1 MDAILEAFG
10 IDVKLLLAQLL
21 NFGILAFVLT
31 KLLYKPMFKVLNE
44 RAKKAEE
51 IETGAKEIAE
61 ARSDMETWRK
71 DQQRSAKEE
80 ADDIIKT
87 ATVDAQKQRADILAK
102 ANTEAEA
109 MREKAS
115 RSIELERDRVFQE
128 SQQELAGI
136 ALLAAEKVL
145 GRETREDDTRR
156 LAEEAVNAL
165 RR

>member
-1 MDAILEAFG
+1 MDVILEAFG
-10 IDVKLLLAQLL
+10 VDAKLLLAQLL
-21 NFGILAFVLT
+21 NFGILAFLLT
-31 KLLYKPMFKVLNE
+31 KFLYKPMFKVLNE
-44 RAKKAEE
+44 RTKKAEE

-71 DQQRSAKEE
+71 DQRRSAKEE
-80 ADDIIKT
+80 ADDIIKV

-109 MREKAS
+109 LRDKAS